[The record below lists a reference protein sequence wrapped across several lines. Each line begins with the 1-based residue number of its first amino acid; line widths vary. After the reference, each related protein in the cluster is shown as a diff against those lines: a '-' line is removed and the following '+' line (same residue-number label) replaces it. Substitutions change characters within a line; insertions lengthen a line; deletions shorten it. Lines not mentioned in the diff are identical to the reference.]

1 MIGRLRGGRVASCGL
16 ARSITGTRGSA
27 GGEGRAGG
35 AARPP
40 TPSLAGPRR
49 VASSSKPMLIRRA
62 ALALLAAVLVL
73 ALPVGG
79 VLARAHPS
87 GPARSVPVTAGPY
100 QVIVSFYDD
109 PPRTGRALAFSVDP
123 IAGVQL
129 PGRLQVAA
137 RAEPGPGTNAVPVR
151 ASVGAHA
158 EVPAGVAGTVTLP
171 VAGAWVLVLDFQ
183 GPLGQARA
191 QVPLQALPPPAIPR
205 WLGWLIGL
213 VPVFAL
219 VGVLAGESWRGWR
232 RGGLGRLESPYGA
245 AGSPLS

>member
-16 ARSITGTRGSA
+16 ARSPMATRGSA
-27 GGEGRAGG
+27 GGEAHSGG
-35 AARPP
+35 ATRPP
-40 TPSLAGPRR
+40 AQSLAAPRR
-49 VASSSKPMLIRRA
+49 VASSSKP
-62 ALALLAAVLVL
+62 ALALLAAALVL
-73 ALPVGG
+73 ALLVGG
-79 VLARAHPS
+79 VPARAHPS
-87 GPARSVPVTAGPY
+87 GPARSVPVTAGLY

-158 EVPAGVAGTVTLP
+158 EVPAGVAGTITLP
-171 VAGAWVLVLDFQ
+171 VAGAWMLVLDFQ

-213 VPVFAL
+213 VPVFVLA
-219 VGVLAGESWRGWR
+219 GVLAGESWRGWR
-232 RGGLGRLESPYGA
+232 RGGLRRLESPYGA